1 MGKTVESYRIALDM
15 EIQRW
20 SNFARALRSDDKEAF
35 EQLMDT
41 CRNYASAGSNATR
54 PILFEP
60 MIMSIILHQQKR
72 LNTLEK
78 ELDAAKQ
85 HLSKHQ
91 TC

>member
-15 EIQRW
+15 EIQGW
-20 SNFARALRSDDKEAF
+20 SSFARALRSDDKEAF
-35 EQLMDT
+35 EQLMDA

-60 MIMSIILHQQKR
+60 MIISILLHQQKR
-72 LNTLEK
+72 LNTLER

-85 HLSKHQ
+85 HLSKP
-91 TC
+91 